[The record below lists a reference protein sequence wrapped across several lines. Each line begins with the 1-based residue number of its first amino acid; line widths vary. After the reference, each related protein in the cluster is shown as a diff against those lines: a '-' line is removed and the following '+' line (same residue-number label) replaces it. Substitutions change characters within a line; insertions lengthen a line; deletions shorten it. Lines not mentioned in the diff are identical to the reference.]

1 MNENVSP
8 LSFECLQRM
17 LARPAVK
24 ATYCVSDEAPL
35 RSTEVA
41 AARSA

>member
-1 MNENVSP
+1 
-8 LSFECLQRM
+8 M

-24 ATYCVSDEAPL
+24 ATYCVSDEAPP

-41 AARSA
+41 AARAS